1 MFDPYEMDF
10 DPYSN
15 IGEFRHTITFQK
27 FQEGGSDGAG
37 GWIEGGWTDVVTTE
51 ALVTPISS
59 REIAQAE
66 QTRNPIDFEVYY
78 PYRTD
83 ITPSMRVK
91 YDDVYLSI
99 KTEPMDQGGQHEVMM
114 IECGRGATSDGQK

>member
-1 MFDPYEMDF
+1 MFYSPYD
-10 DPYSN
+10 
-15 IGEFRHTITFQK
+15 EFPHEITFQHEVES
-27 FQEGGSDGAG
+27 QSDGMG
-37 GWIEGGWTDVVTTE
+37 GWIPGGWQDHATSE
-51 ALVTPISS
+51 ALVTPVSS

-91 YDDVYLSI
+91 YGDELLSI
-99 KTEPMDQGGQHEVMM
+99 KTAPMDQGGQHEIMM
-114 IECGRGATSDGQK
+114 IECSRGNASDGQE

>member
-1 MFDPYEMDF
+1 MFYSPYD
-10 DPYSN
+10 
-15 IGEFRHTITFQK
+15 EFPHEITFQE
-27 FQEGGSDGAG
+27 FQIGGSDGAG
-37 GWIEGGWTDVVTTE
+37 GWTEGGWTDVVTTE

-91 YDDVYLSI
+91 YDGAFLSI

-114 IECGRGATSDGQK
+114 IECGRGATTDG

>member
-1 MFDPYEMDF
+1 MFYSPF
-10 DPYSN
+10 D
-15 IGEFRHTITFQK
+15 EFPHTITFQTY
-27 FQEGGSDGAG
+27 QEGGSDGAG
-37 GWIEGGWTDVVTTE
+37 GYTEPSWNDFVTTE

-83 ITPSMRVK
+83 VSPSMRVK
-91 YDDVYLSI
+91 YDDVFLSI

-114 IECGRGATSDGQK
+114 IECGRGATSDGEK